1 MLFGNDEVKDAVKK
15 AQAENKSQLWDEEK
29 ACFKAGFMAGLGTAG
44 AAFTAALLL
53 AWKICKK

>member
-1 MLFGNDEVKDAVKK
+1 MLFGNNEVKDAVEK
-15 AQAENKSQLWDEEK
+15 AKSEGKENLWEEEK
-29 ACFKAGFMAGLGTAG
+29 VCFKAGFMAGLGTAG

>member
-1 MLFGNDEVKDAVKK
+1 MLFNNDIKEVAEK
-15 AQAENKSQLWDEEK
+15 AKSENKNGLWEEEK

>member
-1 MLFGNDEVKDAVKK
+1 MLFDAKKEVEK
-15 AQAENKSQLWDEEK
+15 AHNENKSGLWEEEK
-29 ACFKAGFMAGLGTAG
+29 VCFKAGFMAGLGTAG